1 MSARK
6 LSSIRPWI
14 RLPAGFLLLMALSGC
29 VDYLERRDT
38 ITLAAGDA
46 QDWNK
51 VVHTA
56 DPWPPYAM
64 NNHIPGDGKRT
75 AQVIQRYSTG
85 NSTSSGNAGSDAAPA
100 SSGGA
105 DAAAAPNP

>member
-1 MSARK
+1 MSAGK
-6 LSSIRPWI
+6 SSRIRAIRAWI
-14 RLPAGFLLLMALSGC
+14 QLPATCLTLMVLGGC
-29 VDYLERRDT
+29 VDYTERRDT

-51 VVHTA
+51 VVHTT

-85 NSTSSGNAGSDAAPA
+85 NSLDREVDASNAPVP
-100 SSGGA
+100 
-105 DAAAAPNP
+105 PNQ

>member
-1 MSARK
+1 
-6 LSSIRPWI
+6 
-14 RLPAGFLLLMALSGC
+14 MALSGC
-29 VDYLERRDT
+29 VDYIERRDT

-64 NNHIPGDGKRT
+64 NNNIPGDGKRT

-85 NSTSSGNAGSDAAPA
+85 NGTNSGNAGSDAA
-100 SSGGA
+100 SSGSA
-105 DAAAAPNP
+105 NAAAAPNP

>member
-1 MSARK
+1 MSVRKSSKIRAR
-6 LSSIRPWI
+6 IQ
-14 RLPAGFLLLMALSGC
+14 PAAACLTLMVLGGC
-29 VDYLERRDT
+29 VDYTERRDT

-46 QDWNK
+46 QDWNR

-75 AQVIQRYSTG
+75 AQVIQRYSKG
-85 NSTSSGNAGSDAAPA
+85 NSRNGEGDANN
-100 SSGGA
+100 
-105 DAAAAPNP
+105 AAAPPNQ

>member
-6 LSSIRPWI
+6 SSKIRFWI
-14 RLPAGFLLLMALSGC
+14 QPPVACLMLMALGGC
-29 VDYLERRDT
+29 VDYTERRDT

-51 VVHTA
+51 VIHTA

-64 NNHIPGDGKRT
+64 NTHILGDGKRT

-85 NSTSSGNAGSDAAPA
+85 NSPDGAAET
-100 SSGGA
+100 
-105 DAAAAPNP
+105 DDVAPPPSQ

>member
-1 MSARK
+1 MSKRK
-6 LSSIRPWI
+6 LSKIRPWI
-14 RLPAGFLLLMALSGC
+14 RPPAAFLLLIALGGC
-29 VDYLERRDT
+29 VDYVERRDT

-46 QDWNK
+46 QAWNK

-64 NNHIPGDGKRT
+64 NNHIPGDGRRT

-85 NSTSSGNAGSDAAPA
+85 NGTNNANAGSDGA
-100 SSGGA
+100 SASPGGA